1 MSQSREYCT
10 FFLDGHCYG
19 VPVQRVREVLR
30 QNEMTR
36 VPLAPREV
44 CGLINLR
51 GQIVTVIDLRRRLS
65 LPERNPSQCGT
76 NVIVECQSGVVSFLV
91 DSLGDV
97 REMEADQFESPP
109 ATLLGVGRELIVGTY
124 KTAQD
129 LFMVLDV
136 EQLAEIHSLAEAN

>member
-1 MSQSREYCT
+1 MSQSRKFCT
-10 FFLDGHCYG
+10 FFLEGHCYG
-19 VPVQRVREVLR
+19 VPVECVREVLR
-30 QNEMTR
+30 QHEIRR

-65 LPERNPSQCGT
+65 LPERNPLQCGT
-76 NVIVECQSGVVSFLV
+76 HVIVECNSGVVSFLV

-97 REMEADQFESPP
+97 REMAADQFESPP
-109 ATLLGVGRELIVGTY
+109 ATLRGVGRELIVGTY
-124 KTAQD
+124 KTPQD

-136 EQLAEIHSLAEAN
+136 AQLADVHSRAEAN